1 MKQTYQVSFQT
12 ENGTIKTEVESGA
25 LLTQAAAQA
34 GIDIN
39 QPCGGQGRCGRCVVQ
54 VLDGEIHRRS
64 SMRLTPEDIDSGYVL
79 ACQTTIKS
87 DVLIELPQQT
97 KLERKLAT
105 DKIVNATP
113 TPPGYDSTTAQTIQR
128 FTLELPAPSM
138 DDQTDDWSRLQTA
151 MRGQANI
158 SKINISLD
166 MLKQLGTLLR
176 SNNWK
181 VSVVVDIEKTTDNG
195 VEARLITLLPGHLNM
210 DAPLWGAAIDIGT
223 TTVSVWLVNLINGEI
238 AVQLSEYNAQIG
250 RGEDVISRIIFSS
263 KGNGQEEMQR
273 LVLSSIN
280 DLLAT
285 ACTKVGIESDE
296 IVKATISGN
305 PTMIHLLLGLPSQ
318 SIRLSPFITTVNYIP
333 SLIGREVQLNIN
345 PEGSVDCLPGVASYV
360 GADITAGV
368 LASQMEKSDLVSLFI
383 DVGTNGEIVLGNQ
396 EWLVTC
402 ACSAGPAFEGAGVSD
417 GMRATSGAIEEIWIT
432 GSSTENPY
440 EPSYRIIEDTKPK
453 GICGSGLISLIAEM
467 FLTGILDKAGNIN
480 LSLDTPRVRKGE
492 HGPEYVVAWSHETDH
507 GNDIVITGVDIDNLK
522 RAKAAIYAGFLVL
535 AESVGLTLDM
545 VDQFLIGGSFGQY
558 INIEKAIQIG
568 LLPDL
573 PWDQFH
579 FLGNTSIKGAYFA
592 LLDRTQR
599 QEIEGIASRMTY
611 IELSSDN
618 TFYEA
623 FMSAMFFPHTDTEKF
638 PSVAQ
643 EILDHS
649 QLP

>member
-1 MKQTYQVSFQT
+1 MTQTCQVTLQT
-12 ENGTIKTEVESGA
+12 ENSTLTTEIESGA
-25 LLTQAAAQA
+25 LVTEAAAQA

-54 VLDGEIHRRS
+54 VINGDINRRS
-64 SMRLTPEDIDSGYVL
+64 SMRLTPEDISAGYVL
-79 ACQTTIKS
+79 ACQTTIES
-87 DVLIELPQQT
+87 DVLVKLPKQT

-105 DKIVNATP
+105 DKTVIATP
-113 TPPGYDSTTAQTIQR
+113 PPPDYDSKISQTTQR
-128 FTLELPAPSM
+128 FTLTMTPPSM

-151 MRGQANI
+151 IRAQANI
-158 SKINISLD
+158 SSLSISLD
-166 MLKQLGTLLR
+166 VLKELGESLR
-176 SNNWK
+176 ANEWR
-181 VSVVVDIEKTTDNG
+181 VSAVVDTGDWYDDG
-195 VEARLITLLPGHLNM
+195 RAARLIKLLPGHVDA

-238 AVQLSEYNAQIG
+238 AAQLSEYNAQIG

-280 DLLAT
+280 ELISA
-285 ACTKVGIESDE
+285 ACSQADTDPDK
-296 IVKATISGN
+296 IVKVAISGN

-318 SIRLSPFITTVNYIP
+318 SIRLSPFVTAVNKIP
-333 SLIGREVQLNIN
+333 PLRAREIGLNIN
-345 PEGSVDCLPGVASYV
+345 PEGTVDCLPGVASYV

-368 LASQMEKSDLVSLFI
+368 LASQMEKSDLISLFI

-432 GSSTENPY
+432 GSNTDNPF
-440 EPSYRIIEDTKPK
+440 EPSYRVIENIKPK

-467 FLTGILDKAGNIN
+467 FLNGVLDKAGNIN
-480 LSLDTPRVRKGE
+480 LTLDTPRVRKGK
-492 HGPEYVVAWSHETDH
+492 HGAEYVVAWAHETDH
-507 GNDIVITGVDIDNLK
+507 GNDIVITNVDIDNLK

-535 AESVGLTLDM
+535 AESVGLTLEM

-573 PWDQFH
+573 DWDKFQY
-579 FLGNTSIKGAYFA
+579 LGNTSIKGAYYA
-592 LLDRTQR
+592 LLDRNQR
-599 QEIEGIASRMTY
+599 QEIEETAGRMTY

-623 FMSAMFFPHTDTEKF
+623 FMSAMFFPHTDMEKF
-638 PSVAQ
+638 PSV
-643 EILDHS
+643 S
-649 QLP
+649 QVVSKHAGQP